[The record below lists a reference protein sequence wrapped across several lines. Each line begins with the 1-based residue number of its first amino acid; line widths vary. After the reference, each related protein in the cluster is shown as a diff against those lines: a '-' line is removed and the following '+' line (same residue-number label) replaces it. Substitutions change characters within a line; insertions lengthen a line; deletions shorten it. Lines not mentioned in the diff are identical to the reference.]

1 MKDTRMSVKDNPFA
15 ASQGDYA
22 PEISFGAPNAGAGPA
37 GELIRDTSTAE
48 FTKDVIQESRNQPV
62 LVDFWAPWCGPCK
75 QLTPILEKAVRAAG
89 GAVRLVKMNIDE
101 HPAIAGQLGV
111 QSIPAV
117 IAFRDGQ
124 PVDGFM
130 GAVPESQVQDFIQRL
145 GGDPKQSA
153 LEGALEQASAA
164 KEAGDQELAAQIYSA
179 VLAEEAGHP
188 TAIAGLA
195 GLSLDRGDLDGA
207 RALLEQVAP
216 DSDDAEIAG
225 VRARLSLAEE
235 TSALGDPQELQ
246 RRLEADPDDHDARFD
261 LALIQNA
268 SGAREAAADS
278 LLHIVRRN
286 REWRDDGARAQLL
299 TFFEAWGPTDEATLS
314 ARRKLSSLLF
324 S

>member
-1 MKDTRMSVKDNPFA
+1 MSVKDNPFA

-22 PEISFGAPNAGAGPA
+22 TEISFGAPNAGAGPA
-37 GELIRDTSTAE
+37 GDLIRDTTTAE

-75 QLTPILEKAVRAAG
+75 QLTPVLEKAVRAAG
-89 GAVRLVKMNIDE
+89 GTVKLVKMNIDD

-145 GGDPKQSA
+145 GGDPKQSG
-153 LEGALEQASAA
+153 LEAALEQAAA
-164 KEAGDQELAAQIYSA
+164 AIQAGDDELAAQIYSA

-188 TAIAGLA
+188 AAIAGLA
-195 GLSLDRGDLDGA
+195 RLSLDRGDLDGA

-216 DSDDAEIAG
+216 DSDTAEIAG

-235 TSALGDPQELQ
+235 TSALGDPQELL
-246 RRLEADPDDHDARFD
+246 RRLEKDADDHDARFD

-268 SGAREAAADS
+268 SGAREEAADS

-314 ARRKLSSLLF
+314 ARRKLSALLF

>member
-1 MKDTRMSVKDNPFA
+1 MSVKDNPFA

-22 PEISFGAPNAGAGPA
+22 TEISFGAPNAGAGPA
-37 GELIRDTSTAE
+37 GDLIRDTTTAE

-75 QLTPILEKAVRAAG
+75 QLTPVLEKAVRAAG
-89 GAVRLVKMNIDE
+89 GTVKLVKMNIDD

-145 GGDPKQSA
+145 GGDPKQSG
-153 LEGALEQASAA
+153 LEAALEQAAA
-164 KEAGDQELAAQIYSA
+164 AIQAGDDELAAQIYSA

-188 TAIAGLA
+188 AAIAGLA
-195 GLSLDRGDLDGA
+195 RLSLDRGDLDGA

-216 DSDDAEIAG
+216 DSDTAEIAG

-235 TSALGDPQELQ
+235 TSALGDPQELL
-246 RRLEADPDDHDARFD
+246 RRLEKDADDH
-261 LALIQNA
+261 
-268 SGAREAAADS
+268 
-278 LLHIVRRN
+278 
-286 REWRDDGARAQLL
+286 
-299 TFFEAWGPTDEATLS
+299 
-314 ARRKLSSLLF
+314 
-324 S
+324 

>member
-1 MKDTRMSVKDNPFA
+1 MKDNPFA

-22 PEISFGAPNAGAGPA
+22 TEISFGAPNAGAGPA
-37 GELIRDTSTAE
+37 GDLIRDTTTAE

-75 QLTPILEKAVRAAG
+75 QLTPVLEKAVRAAG
-89 GAVRLVKMNIDE
+89 GTVKLVKMNIDD

-145 GGDPKQSA
+145 GGDPKQSG
-153 LEGALEQASAA
+153 LEAALEQAAA
-164 KEAGDQELAAQIYSA
+164 AIQAGDDDLAAQIYSA

-188 TAIAGLA
+188 AAIAGLA
-195 GLSLDRGDLDGA
+195 GLSLDRGDLDAA

-216 DSDDAEIAG
+216 DSDTAEIAG

-235 TSALGDPQELQ
+235 TSALGDPQELL
-246 RRLEADPDDHDARFD
+246 RRLEKDADDHDARFD

-268 SGAREAAADS
+268 SGAREEAADS

-299 TFFEAWGPTDEATLS
+299 TFFEAWGPTDAAPLS
-314 ARRKLSSLLF
+314 ARRKLSALLF

>member
-1 MKDTRMSVKDNPFA
+1 MSVKDNPFA

-22 PEISFGAPNAGAGPA
+22 TEISFGAPNAGAGPA
-37 GELIRDTSTAE
+37 GDLIRDTTTAE
-48 FTKDVIQESRNQPV
+48 FAKDVIQESRNQPV

-75 QLTPILEKAVRAAG
+75 QLTPVLEKAVRAAG
-89 GAVRLVKMNIDE
+89 GTVKLVKMNIDD

-145 GGDPKQSA
+145 GGDPKQSG
-153 LEGALEQASAA
+153 LEAALEQAAA
-164 KEAGDQELAAQIYSA
+164 AIQAGDDELAAQIYSA

-188 TAIAGLA
+188 AAIAGLA

-216 DSDDAEIAG
+216 DSDTAEIAG

-235 TSALGDPQELQ
+235 TSALGDPQELL
-246 RRLEADPDDHDARFD
+246 RRLEKDADDHDARFD

-268 SGAREAAADS
+268 SGAREDAADS

-299 TFFEAWGPTDEATLS
+299 TFFEAWGPTDAATLS
-314 ARRKLSSLLF
+314 ARRKLSALLF

>member
-1 MKDTRMSVKDNPFA
+1 MSVKDNPFA

-22 PEISFGAPNAGAGPA
+22 TEISFGAPNAGAGPA
-37 GELIRDTSTAE
+37 GDLIRDTTTAE

-75 QLTPILEKAVRAAG
+75 QLTPVLEKAVRAAG
-89 GAVRLVKMNIDE
+89 GTVKLVKMNIDD

-145 GGDPKQSA
+145 GGDPKQSG
-153 LEGALEQASAA
+153 LEAALEQAAA
-164 KEAGDQELAAQIYSA
+164 AIQAGDDELAAQIYSA

-188 TAIAGLA
+188 AAIAGLA

-216 DSDDAEIAG
+216 DSDTAEIAG

-235 TSALGDPQELQ
+235 TSALGDPQELL
-246 RRLEADPDDHDARFD
+246 RRLEKDADDHDARFD

-268 SGAREAAADS
+268 SGAREDAADS

-314 ARRKLSSLLF
+314 ARRKLSALLF